1 MRILSGL
8 IMIACII
15 WGYWWL
21 MLSAAII
28 FLFIF
33 NSYYE
38 IIAWGIIYDS
48 LYGLTHMFTI
58 VFISL
63 FIIAF
68 FLKKYLFA
76 YGKTN

>member
-1 MRILSGL
+1 MRIIAAL
-8 IMIACII
+8 IMIACIL

-48 LYGLTHMFTI
+48 LYGVTHMFAI
-58 VFISL
+58 AAIILFMIS
-63 FIIAF
+63 F

-76 YGKTN
+76 YAK